1 MTHTVL
7 HIDSSAR
14 IDGSISRDLT
24 ANILGRYPGA
34 DVITR
39 DIGRTPLPQITDEW
53 VSASF
58 TPPEDRSSAQKDVL
72 AVSDAL
78 VDELIAADTI
88 VIGAPMYNFSVPAAL
103 KAWIDQ
109 VARPGRTFNYT
120 ADGPVG
126 LLHGKRVIVAMATGG
141 VPHGSDMDFAAPYL
155 RFVLGFLGIT
165 DVSVVAADG
174 ANADEAAA
182 RDKAKASLDA
192 LFAA

>member
-182 RDKAKASLDA
+182 RAKAKASLDA